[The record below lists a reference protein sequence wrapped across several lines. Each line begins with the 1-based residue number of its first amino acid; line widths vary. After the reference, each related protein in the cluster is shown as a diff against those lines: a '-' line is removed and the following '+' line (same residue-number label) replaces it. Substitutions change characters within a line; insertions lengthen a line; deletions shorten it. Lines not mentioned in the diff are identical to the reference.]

1 MRLQSTPIPGLTII
15 ESSRSA
21 DDRGSFCRL
30 YCDREL
36 EPLLDGGRI
45 VQINHSVTNRVGA
58 IRGLHFQH
66 PPAAEIKIVRCM
78 RGEVFDVAVD
88 LRAGSTTFLNW
99 FGVVLCADDDRAI
112 AIPAGFAHGFQ
123 VLEPGSELLY
133 LHSAHYNPELE
144 DGLRY
149 DEPKIGIEWPLEVS
163 EVSERDNSHAP
174 LTGDFAGIS
183 L

>member
-1 MRLQSTPIPGLTII
+1 MRLHSTAIPGLTII
-15 ESSRSA
+15 ESRRIA
-21 DDRGSFCRL
+21 DARGSFSRL
-30 YCDREL
+30 YCNREL
-36 EPLLDGGRI
+36 APFLHGESV

-66 PPAAEIKIVRCM
+66 PPAAEIKIVRCI

-88 LRAGSTTFLNW
+88 LRAGSATFLDW
-99 FGVVLCADDDRAI
+99 FGIALGGDDDRAV

-123 VLEPGSELLY
+123 VLQPESELLY
-133 LHSAHYNPELE
+133 LHSAHYSPELE

-149 DEPKIGIEWPLEVS
+149 DDPRIGIEWPLDVADL
-163 EVSERDNSHAP
+163 SERDNSHALLP
-174 LTGDFAGIS
+174 GDFSGIS